1 MNRDADITYLLS
13 ESMETRRKARKMAA
27 IALIAAIKGRRAL
40 DEQGE
45 AIASEVALGCGSEA
59 GREVRS
65 LCRALGYPLR
75 AEAEF
80 ASPVAWS
87 A

>member
-13 ESMETRRKARKMAA
+13 ESMETRQKARKVAA
-27 IALIAAIKGRRAL
+27 IALIAAIKNRRAL
-40 DEQGE
+40 DDEGE
-45 AIASEVALGCGSEA
+45 AIVSEVTLGCGSDA

-75 AEAEF
+75 VEPEF
-80 ASPVAWS
+80 AAPVWS